1 MKRIGRV
8 LFAALV
14 ILLLTVFLYSAWNIY
29 SIWHEYKKAERHYDS
44 LSETVVAAS
53 VPRPSAS
60 PAVVAPPEKE
70 EAPAPRWSEFS
81 PVSVDFDELTA
92 LCADMVGWLYLPD
105 TVINYPVVQG
115 TDNDYYLNRFYDGKP
130 NVGGTLF
137 VDYVCPGDF
146 SGANTIIYGHN
157 MKNGS
162 MEESRVF
169 HRLRLRPRRHDLHRR
184 FPLRHGVWRVS
195 GRDPFPF
202 VLCLPRDRHDRGS
215 DPDPVHLLHFWCG
228 YALCP
233 CRQADGDRLTRF
245 PSPVRIRTQKNPGC
259 RCSPGFVMSN
269 CLFSWRPGP
278 ELLLSALPRPRPCR
292 DSASARRQDPNRPA
306 S

>member
-60 PAVVAPPEKE
+60 PAAVAPPEKE

-162 MEESRVF
+162 MFAVLNRYAEQSFYDEHPVLYLNTPAQNYKVEFFTGFVSDPEGMIYTAAFPSDTAYGEFLDEIRSRSCFVSPVTVTTGD
-169 HRLRLRPRRHDLHRR
+169 RILTLSTCSTS
-184 FPLRHGVWRVS
+184 GVDMR
-195 GRDPFPF
+195 F
-202 VLCLPRDRHDRGS
+202 VLVGK
-215 DPDPVHLLHFWCG
+215 
-228 YALCP
+228 
-233 CRQADGDRLTRF
+233 LTE
-245 PSPVRIRTQKNPGC
+245 IG
-259 RCSPGFVMSN
+259 
-269 CLFSWRPGP
+269 
-278 ELLLSALPRPRPCR
+278 
-292 DSASARRQDPNRPA
+292 
-306 S
+306 